1 MDKDIIDLSFL
12 NEFPPNSLLPDKGVV
27 KYLIK
32 PGEQTNQK
40 PIQKGNKAYI
50 KLEGRKIDGSALDP
64 TKNPN
69 EIRKIALFSDDYI
82 EGLHIAV
89 SSMQKN
95 EVSWFKIEPKYHFFK
110 NFDEKN
116 RIITEDSAAT
126 INKKEPLLYK
136 IELIDYKSNAL
147 DSMDFEGR
155 IERFEESRE
164 KGKELFQ
171 KNNYEEAYAAY
182 LKSISL
188 LRNFP
193 NNLKEILSEKQRE
206 QLKFFSNILY
216 SNAALCKIKAKSWFE
231 ALKITE
237 EGLKNSMD
245 DVKLLYRKGQCLS
258 GLHEFSKARQVFE
271 KILEI
276 QPENQ
281 EAKQQISLCEQREKS
296 EKEIEKRKY
305 VEIFKNLPDE
315 ERKEKLEKK
324 QKEFCNENSE
334 KNVENTSKTGET
346 NDKKATNQKRITIND
361 LEKGIIIDANDPE
374 NVLNEQTHE
383 YDQEKD

>member
-1 MDKDIIDLSFL
+1 MDNDIIDLSFL
-12 NEFPPNSLLPDKGVV
+12 NEIPPNSLLADKGVI

-40 PIQKGNKAYI
+40 PPQKGSKAYI

-64 TKNPN
+64 TKNPK
-69 EIRKIALFSDDYI
+69 EKRKIALFSDDYI
-82 EGLHIAV
+82 EGIHIAV
-89 SSMQKN
+89 SSMLRN
-95 EVSWFKIEPKYHFFK
+95 EISWFKIEPKYHFFK
-110 NFDEKN
+110 NFDEKS
-116 RIITEDSAAT
+116 RIINEETTAT

-147 DSMDFEGR
+147 DNMDFEGR

-164 KGKELFQ
+164 KGKELFH
-171 KNNYEEAYAAY
+171 KNNYEEAYAVY

-193 NNLKEILSEKQRE
+193 NNLREILSEQQRE

-237 EGLKNSMD
+237 EGLKNSID
-245 DVKLLYRKGQCLS
+245 DSKLLYRKGQCLS
-258 GLHEFSKARQVFE
+258 GLHEFSKAKQIFE

-281 EAKQQISLCEQREKS
+281 EAKQQISLCEQKEKN
-296 EKEIEKRKY
+296 EKEIEKKKY
-305 VEIFKNLPDE
+305 VELFKNLPEE

-324 QKEFCNENSE
+324 KKEFSNENPE
-334 KNVENTSKTGET
+334 KTNGCNNDITKKIEET
-346 NDKKATNQKRITIND
+346 NNKKRITIND

-383 YDQEKD
+383 FEQENE